1 METLQNNQMHLKYL
15 PSVMKN
21 PRNAHSA
28 FTLVELVVSCALIVA
43 ILGLL
48 LTSVDQTRRVVN
60 STTARVAQFQAARAG
75 FDAMTRN
82 LSQATLNTYWD
93 LDFDPA
99 SGNPTGYRRQSDL
112 HFVSRKAAQPLA
124 ENQFLGATDTEGK
137 DEAKYPTHSIF
148 FQAPIGQTA
157 LTETATSSARQYRA
171 LSNMLSVV
179 GYYIKWDED
188 LNLPKFILPNA
199 ATPDTALVPRRLR
212 YRLMEVIQPGEAMM
226 VYNNQNYTN
235 LKYSDTGA
243 LTEPSPTPS
252 PFKLPTDWV
261 RVATGKLPP
270 HAELTAAFSSIK
282 QQDYS
287 RILAENIVALI
298 ILPKVSERDRSGPD
312 ALNDLTDN
320 FEYDSRP
327 KPAFDSQALKLP
339 VNSDLK
345 NLANKLTPKQL
356 KQLHQL
362 PPILQVTM
370 VAIDEASA
378 VKLHDYSKAKLAYKP
393 PTWFK
398 DMTTD
403 NQLTKVTNFADF
415 QMQLGDPAGAD
426 PKSLIGRLSNVDG
439 SQPTPKMNYRVFT
452 TDVILRNSKW
462 SK

>member
-1 METLQNNQMHLKYL
+1 
-15 PSVMKN
+15 MKN
-21 PRNAHSA
+21 HRNSRNA
-28 FTLVELVVSCALIVA
+28 FTLVELVISSALIVA

-48 LTSVDQTRRVVN
+48 LSSVDQTRRVVN
-60 STTARVAQFQAARAG
+60 STTARVAQFQSARAG

-112 HFVSRKAAQPLA
+112 HFILRKSAQTSAADS
-124 ENQFLGATDTEGK
+124 FFDTT
-137 DEAKYPTHSIF
+137 DEAKFPTHSIF
-148 FQAPIGQTA
+148 FQAPIGMTS
-157 LTETATSSARQYRA
+157 LVETGSTVQARQYRA
-171 LSNMLSVV
+171 LSNLLSVV

-188 LNLPKFILPNA
+188 LNLPRFILPNA

-212 YRLMEVIQPGEAMM
+212 YRLMEVIQPGETMM
-226 VYNNQNYTN
+226 VYNNINYTN
-235 LKYSDTGA
+235 LKYSDTGV

-298 ILPKVSERDRSGPD
+298 IVPKLSEKDRTD
-312 ALNDLTDN
+312 AKALNDLTDT

-339 VNSDLK
+339 ANSDLK
-345 NLANKLTPKQL
+345 NLATKLTPKQL

-370 VAIDEASA
+370 VAIDETSA
-378 VKLHDYSKAKLAYKP
+378 VKLHDYSKTQAYAP

-403 NQLTKVTNFADF
+403 QQLTAATNVADF
-415 QMQLGDPAGAD
+415 QKQLGDPAGAD
-426 PKSLIGRLSNVDG
+426 PKSLIGRLSNVDN